1 MCKLFLSV
9 RITKNFFTPDEISKI
24 RKELKFFNNK
34 SDFVREAIK
43 NYLKKDNSSYSNN
56 MKEIKEI
63 KQIIKKNQT
72 ILKEIKENK
81 NKSSYKSSKT
91 YTAEE
96 QKIKTEQALNLL
108 DQF

>member
-1 MCKLFLSV
+1 M
-9 RITKNFFTPDEISKI
+9 
-24 RKELKFFNNK
+24 
-34 SDFVREAIK
+34 
-43 NYLKKDNSSYSNN
+43 KK
-56 MKEIKEI
+56 IKEI